1 MHSIVDA
8 LQISTGSKQSVELI
22 KAEKEE
28 ISENKHHH
36 FHKHP
41 LHSNNMSAR
50 PSFPLEFSG
59 LINKE
64 LREKLE
70 KRTEDYSK
78 QLINANWSSL
88 DGFFYPTNAKVI
100 FPDGTTINSK
110 EEIVNRLK
118 KESEEKKYQVT
129 YRVEE
134 VVGCDDWAFTRGS
147 FKTKLDKQELDHGKY
162 IIVWRKYKDEY
173 MIYNFIFNSSKSETK

>member
-1 MHSIVDA
+1 AAII
-8 LQISTGSKQSVELI
+8 ISTN
-22 KAEKEE
+22 
-28 ISENKHHH
+28 ISSS
-36 FHKHP
+36 FSP
-41 LHSNNMSAR
+41 SLSLSLALFAYLLHSNFSAVVSNM
-50 PSFPLEFSG
+50 SG

-70 KRTEDYSK
+70 KRIEDYSK
-78 QLINANWSSL
+78 QLISANWNSL

-100 FPDGTTINSK
+100 FPDGKTVNSK

-118 KESEEKKYQVT
+118 KESEEKKHQVS

-134 VVGCDDWAFTRGS
+134 VVGCDDWAFTRGT
-147 FKTKLDKQELDHGKY
+147 FKIQLDKQELDHGKY

-173 MIYNFIFNSSKSETK
+173 MIYNFIFNSSKSEAK

>member
-1 MHSIVDA
+1 MAVNDA
-8 LQISTGSKQSVELI
+8 
-22 KAEKEE
+22 E
-28 ISENKHHH
+28 INEGWKLNFQAQPK
-36 FHKHP
+36 
-41 LHSNNMSAR
+41 L
-50 PSFPLEFSG
+50 FPLEFSG

-70 KRTEDYSK
+70 KRIEDYSK
-78 QLINANWSSL
+78 QLISANWNSL

-100 FPDGTTINSK
+100 FPDGKTVNSK

-118 KESEEKKYQVT
+118 KESEEKKHQVS

-134 VVGCDDWAFTRGS
+134 VVGCDDWAFTRGT
-147 FKTKLDKQELDHGKY
+147 FKIQLDKQELDHGKY

-173 MIYNFIFNSSKSETK
+173 MIYNFIFNSSKSEAK